1 VFTENDGKTH
11 PISSKMVQVA
21 MRIVELSTV
30 LLTAGCFLIANS
42 GLAQEDIPSPTG
54 APEKDSKGPVTV
66 GSEENVDEG
75 KASKTIQRDKIAGTG
90 IIFTAPAVDFGY
102 LSTSPN
108 SANIFSKLEAPAS
121 GWLVEPK
128 LGFGVFSEKIAL
140 DLLAGV
146 QISNLSGRRLGTV
159 VNLANESPDAD
170 YTKLTPEQPYTDQK
184 TSTIV
189 EGDGRIRFS
198 GGVYQAGLA
207 ASAIFS
213 SAQKIYSSVPDV
225 GAPYIVMVGP
235 QFVYEQR
242 FSGNIFRVSSSAQFS
257 ATGNQRSAF
266 NFKFGASYSFLL
278 NSPYL
283 KVTEKKVVKS
293 KTTIQKSIVTTREQN
308 IIQNENVTFI
318 FDSQTINFK
327 FNKSELSE
335 KSNAFVS
342 GLGQIFA
349 AQRSDWQQLTVE
361 GHTDSKGNPEYN
373 KRLSQARAETVKR
386 VLIDNGLSSSDVVAI
401 GYGKERL
408 LISPERNEI
417 DFAKNRRVEIKVKGL
432 RDSRILQRSITR
444 LQSEIFPSTQ
454 GPQNQEGQ
462 GQGDQQ

>member
-1 VFTENDGKTH
+1 MSNIG
-11 PISSKMVQVA
+11 SKMVQVA
-21 MRIVELSTV
+21 MRKFEISNV
-30 LLTAGCFLIANS
+30 LLTSVCLLFPIL
-42 GLAQEDIPSPTG
+42 GLAQEDLPSPTG
-54 APEKDSKGPVTV
+54 APEKDSKAPVTI

-75 KASKTIQRDKIAGTG
+75 KASKTVQRDKIAGTG
-90 IIFTAPAVDFGY
+90 IIFSAPVVDFGY
-102 LSTSPN
+102 LGTTPN
-108 SANIFSKLEAPAS
+108 TANIFSKLEAPSS

-128 LGFGVFSEKIAL
+128 IGFGIFSEKIAL
-140 DLLAGV
+140 DLLAGI
-146 QISNLSGRRLGTV
+146 QLSNLAGKRLGTV
-159 VNLANESPDAD
+159 VSLANESPNAD
-170 YTKLTPEQPYTDQK
+170 YTKLTPEQPYTNQK
-184 TSTIV
+184 TATIV

-213 SAQKIYSSVPDV
+213 ASEKIYSSVPDV

-242 FSGNIFRVSSSAQFS
+242 FAGNIFRISSSAQFS
-257 ATGNQRSAF
+257 ATGNQRSAL
-266 NFKFGASYSFLL
+266 NFRFGASYSFLL

-335 KSNAFVS
+335 KSNAFVA
-342 GLGQIFA
+342 GLGQVFA

-373 KRLSQARAETVKR
+373 KRLSQARAEAVKK
-386 VLIDNGLSSSDVVAI
+386 VLIDNGLSASDVVAI

-408 LISPERNEI
+408 LINPEKSEV
-417 DFAKNRRVEIKVKGL
+417 DFAKNRRVEVKVKGL
-432 RDSRILQRSITR
+432 KDSRILQRSITR
-444 LQSEIFPSTQ
+444 LQSEIFPSSQ
-454 GPQNQEGQ
+454 APQNQDGQ

>member
-1 VFTENDGKTH
+1 
-11 PISSKMVQVA
+11 M
-21 MRIVELSTV
+21 
-30 LLTAGCFLIANS
+30 LLTTGFLFAAN
-42 GLAQEDIPSPTG
+42 LAQAQEEIPSPTG
-54 APEKDSKGPVTV
+54 TPEKDSKSPVTV

-75 KASKTIQRDKIAGTG
+75 KASKTVQRNKIAGTG

-102 LSTSPN
+102 LGTTPSS
-108 SANIFSKLEAPAS
+108 SNIFSKLEAPSS

-128 LGFGVFSEKIAL
+128 IGFGIFSEKISL
-140 DLLAGV
+140 DVLAGI
-146 QISNLSGRRLGTV
+146 QLANLSGKRLGTV
-159 VNLANESPDAD
+159 PTNRLANESPDAD
-170 YTKLTPEQPYTDQK
+170 YNKLDPAQPYTNQK
-184 TSTIV
+184 TATIV

-198 GGVYQAGLA
+198 GGSMQAGLA
-207 ASAIFS
+207 ASAIF
-213 SAQKIYSSVPDV
+213 ATADQKIYSSIAEI

-242 FSGNIFRVSSSAQFS
+242 ILGNIFRVGGSAQFS
-257 ATGNQRSAF
+257 ATGNQRSAM
-266 NFKFGASYSFLL
+266 NFRIGASYSFLL

-308 IIQNENVTFI
+308 VIQNENVTFI

-349 AQRSDWQQLTVE
+349 AQRSDWEKLTVE

-373 KRLSQARAETVKR
+373 KRLSQARAETVKK
-386 VLIDNGLSSSDVVAI
+386 VLIENGLSSGDIDAI

-408 LISPERNEI
+408 LIDPEKTEI

-432 RDSRILQRSITR
+432 KDSRILQRSITR
-444 LQSEIFPSTQ
+444 LQSEIFPSSQT
-454 GPQNQEGQ
+454 PQNQDGAGQ
-462 GQGDQQ
+462 GEPQ